1 MNGSLIIGCLAMNN
15 RQKIIGKNYI
25 DLKSETVP
33 AGQGLTVVEF
43 ALYLNGRRM
52 MASQVKKQ
60 MIEAYENTDFS
71 IYPFWINEGL
81 SNV

>member
-1 MNGSLIIGCLAMNN
+1 MNN

-33 AGQGLTVVEF
+33 AGRGLTVAEI
-43 ALYLNGRRM
+43 ALYLNGRRI

-60 MIEAYENTDFS
+60 MIDAYENTDFS
-71 IYPFWINEGL
+71 IYPFWIDEAPANET
-81 SNV
+81 